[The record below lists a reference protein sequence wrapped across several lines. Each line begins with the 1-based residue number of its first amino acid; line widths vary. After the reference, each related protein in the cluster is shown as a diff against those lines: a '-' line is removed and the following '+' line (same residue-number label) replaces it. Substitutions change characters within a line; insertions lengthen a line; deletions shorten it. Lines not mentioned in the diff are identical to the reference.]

1 MSWLVKVRLGIAA
14 IGVVVWAWAIKV
26 DDPRLR
32 LTGIVL
38 LAISLLLRWFAPGR
52 RHSEPPAGTSTD

>member
-1 MSWLVKVRLGIAA
+1 MSWLVKVRLAIAA
-14 IGVVVWAWAIKV
+14 IGVVVWAWAFKV

-38 LAISLLLRWFAPGR
+38 LAISLLLRWFGPR
-52 RHSEPPAGTSTD
+52 RNSEPPAGTSTG